1 MIRLG
6 FAATGEP
13 SRTIGPYRGTGQ
25 TYDLTD
31 EALGFTGYRPV
42 PIDPARSLDFMMS
55 GYQRGI
61 RHARREFNAELLR
74 GDPVS
79 PQQVIDRYIIAN
91 KAKWEQMKKMSQD
104 ITAGMILG
112 TPPNDILNVLGR
124 ISKKDGAA
132 LLTNKFIPFTIS
144 ENIQQVFED
153 NARKLGVANPYKTA
167 ESAVKSLHDTMMSV
181 ALSSPEWPDFTDLF
195 DFKPEREPFFNF
207 GDQGVQTP
215 ALDPQVYNRPSLT
228 LNNEGLTAS
237 QAALLSP
244 SYKEIARKQNLKIT

>member
-1 MIRLG
+1 MI
-6 FAATGEP
+6 
-13 SRTIGPYRGTGQ
+13 
-25 TYDLTD
+25 
-31 EALGFTGYRPV
+31 
-42 PIDPARSLDFMMS
+42 S

-61 RHARREFNAELLR
+61 RNARREFNAELLR

-104 ITAGMILG
+104 LTAGMILG

-144 ENIQQVFED
+144 ENIQKVFEE
-153 NARKLGVANPYKTA
+153 NARKLGVANPYRTA

-181 ALSSPEWPDFTDLF
+181 PLSSPEWPDFTDLF
-195 DFKPEREPFFNF
+195 DFTPQRDPFFNF
-207 GDQGVQTP
+207 GNQGDVAYGGGGGGGGGGAP
-215 ALDPQVYNRPSLT
+215 LNPQAYNRPSLT

-244 SYKEIARKQNLKIT
+244 SEQEYYKQKNRTRTV